1 VANEFGLPEEV
12 ISLLNR
18 ALPSMVHI
26 EVLLLLQRTA
36 PRGWTGQLAAIEL
49 RTSPELADGALADL
63 ETSRVAERVPG
74 TNERRLNVS
83 DDQVVAAVLQL
94 QQVYDTRP
102 VTLIKALYK
111 RPPTA
116 VQAFADAF
124 RLRGEGR

>member
-1 VANEFGLPEEV
+1 MNEFGLPQEV
-12 ISLLNR
+12 ITLLNR

-36 PRGWTGQLAAIEL
+36 PRAWTPQAAAIEL
-49 RTSPELADGALADL
+49 RSSTELVDSALADL

-74 TNERRLNVS
+74 SPEYRLNAS
-83 DDQVVAAVLQL
+83 DDLVVSAVLQL

-111 RPPTA
+111 RPPAA

-124 RLRGEGR
+124 RLRG